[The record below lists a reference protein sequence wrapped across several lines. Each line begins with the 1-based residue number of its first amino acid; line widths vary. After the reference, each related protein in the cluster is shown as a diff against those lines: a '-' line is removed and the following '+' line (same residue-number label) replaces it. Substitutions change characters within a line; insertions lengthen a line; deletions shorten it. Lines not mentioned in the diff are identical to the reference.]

1 MQTVETLKHA
11 EQKRSRIARDVIGA
25 TLIVAGLA
33 SFAVGAAYTSIAYNN
48 VDKQADSKYP
58 PVSDKAV
65 EAANN
70 EITLFDQ
77 KINQSMAQGKS
88 LSSALTSEEAEKFN
102 QDEQILTE
110 TAQRDEYDT
119 QLSAKSI
126 KEKLAS
132 IGMPLGF
139 VIAMGGLV
147 TSVTKSKR

>member
-1 MQTVETLKHA
+1 MKTEVLKHT
-11 EQKRSRIARDVIGA
+11 ESRGLRITKREVIGIA
-25 TLIVAGLA
+25 ITTVGFASLVVAGSELVA
-33 SFAVGAAYTSIAYNN
+33 TSNN
-48 VDKQADSKYP
+48 IKTQVDNKYP
-58 PVSDKAV
+58 PVSDHV
-65 EAANN
+65 IGAASN

-77 KINQSMAQGKS
+77 KINLSISQGNS
-88 LSSALTSEEAEKFN
+88 LSSALTSEEATKFN